1 MTCTLL
7 ILLWVQDEKAYNKF
21 HSNYNNIYQVMAH
34 RDFKNQIFTDQ
45 NMVLP
50 LAGAIQAGIPEVKNA
65 VVTTHRQSHILTYG
79 DIKLKKHGYTVSEH
93 FFNLFSW
100 KFIKGNA
107 ATALPDAYSIVLTE
121 SAAKALFGDS
131 DPINKVVKVDTDY
144 DAKVTAVVADVPGN
158 STLKFDFIN
167 AFNYSGDF
175 LKEAITNWS
184 NSSWTVF
191 INVNPGADLNAVEK
205 KINDIKH
212 QHDNDDKKIST
223 YFAFPMSKWRLHSDF
238 KDGRNV
244 GGMIEYVRLFTIV
257 ALIILLIA
265 CVNFMNLSTAR
276 SEKRAKEVGVRKTLG
291 SGKKEL
297 VLQFF
302 LESAILA
309 LIAFVF
315 SIAAVYLLLPSFNML
330 VNKQLS
336 LDIASPLFWL
346 VSIVIISFT
355 GIIAGSYPAFYLSSF
370 NPVRVLKG
378 TFLPG
383 KKGALPRRMLVVA
396 QFSISILLI
405 SATVIVYRQ
414 INHIKN
420 RDIGY
425 DPDNLIMISASPDT
439 QKNFNV
445 IKQDLLQTGMIS
457 AVTRTMSPITEIWW
471 RQPAPDWDGKPADLN
486 IIFSGQLA
494 DVDFTKTMGI
504 KMEEGK
510 DFSGTPSDTLAVL
523 LNKAAVQTLGWKNPI
538 GMQMR
543 NGRRTYTVIGVTDN
557 VVMGSPFTPVEPLMI
572 YYNPGEANS
581 ISIRLNRGSQLQKS
595 MGVIESVFKKYNPS
609 VPFEYQFVDEEFGK
623 KFAAEELISK
633 ITNIFAALAIFI
645 CCLGLAGLVS
655 FTVEKRVREIGIRKV
670 LGASVS
676 QVLLLVSREFVK
688 LVAIAFFLAIPVAWL
703 FMHNWLDRYEY
714 HTSISI
720 WLFGAVGILMLL
732 LTLFVIVINA
742 LKAAVRNPVKSLR
755 TE

>member
-7 ILLWVQDEKAYNKF
+7 ILLWVQDEKAYDKF
-21 HSNYNNIYQVMAH
+21 HSNYHKIYQVMAH

-50 LAGAIQAGIPEVKNA
+50 LAAAIQAGIPEVKNA

-79 DIKLKKHGYTVSEH
+79 NIKLKKNGYTVGEH
-93 FFNLFSW
+93 FFDVFSW
-100 KFIKGNA
+100 KFVKGNA

-121 SAAKALFGDS
+121 SAAETLFGDS
-131 DPINKVVKVDTDY
+131 DPINKVVRVDTDY

-158 STLKFDFIN
+158 STLQFEFIN
-167 AFNYSGDF
+167 AFNYSGDY
-175 LKEAITNWS
+175 LKQAITNWT
-184 NSSWTVF
+184 NSSWDVF
-191 INVNPGADLNAVEK
+191 VNVNPGADLQAVEK
-205 KINDIKH
+205 KINYIKH
-212 QHDNDDKKIST
+212 QHDNDDKKISR
-223 YFAFPMSKWRLHSDF
+223 YFTFPMSKWRLYSDF
-238 KDGRNV
+238 KDGKNV
-244 GGMIEYVRLFTIV
+244 GGMIEYVRLFTII

-291 SGKKEL
+291 SDRRQL

-302 LESAILA
+302 IESGILA
-309 LIAFVF
+309 LIAFIF
-315 SIAAVYLLLPSFNML
+315 SVAAVYLLLPSFNTL
-330 VNKQLS
+330 VSKQLS
-336 LDIASPLFWL
+336 LDITSPMFWL
-346 VSIVIISFT
+346 VAICIIAFT
-355 GIIAGSYPAFYLSSF
+355 GLVAGSYPALYLSSF
-370 NPVRVLKG
+370 NTVKVLKG
-378 TFLPG
+378 TFLTG

-471 RQPAPDWDGKPADLN
+471 RQPAPDWEGKPADLN
-486 IIFSGQLA
+486 IIFSGQTA

-504 KMEEGK
+504 KMLEGN
-510 DFSGTPSDTLAVL
+510 DFSGVPSDTLAVL
-523 LNKAAVQTLGWKNPI
+523 LNKAAVQTLGWENPI
-538 GMQMR
+538 GRQMR
-543 NGRRTYTVIGVTDN
+543 NVRTHTVIGVIDN
-557 VVMGSPFTPVEPLMI
+557 VVMGSPFAPVEPLMI
-572 YYNPGEANS
+572 YYNPEETYS
-581 ISIRLNRGSQLQKS
+581 ISIRLKQESQLQKS
-595 MGVIESVFKKYNPS
+595 LGVIETVFRKYNPS

-623 KFAAEELISK
+623 KFATEELISK

-655 FTVEKRVREIGIRKV
+655 FTVEKRIREIGIRKV

-688 LVAIAFFLAIPVAWL
+688 LVLIAFFLAIPVAWW

-720 WLFGAVGILMLL
+720 WLFGAVGIIMML

-742 LKAAVRNPVKSLR
+742 FKAAVTNPARSLR